1 MDRIF
6 VIQRFTEREDC
17 PGQFRSYL
25 LDIVG
30 FFESEYRARKYLGW
44 YLLMK
49 DLDYTVNEEGDYVVS
64 ETCKYSIVY
73 LDKNFTENDD

>member
-1 MDRIF
+1 MNRIF

-30 FFESEYRARKYLGW
+30 FFTSEYRARKYLGW
-44 YLLMK
+44 YLMMK
-49 DLDYTVNEEGDYVVS
+49 GFEYTVNEEGDYVVS
-64 ETCKYSIVY
+64 DSVHYSIVR
-73 LDKNFTENDD
+73 LDKNFTENE

>member
-6 VIQRFTEREDC
+6 VIQRFDYDKNGNYA
-17 PGQFRSYL
+17 GQYL
-25 LDIVG
+25 LDICG
-30 FFESEYRARKYLGW
+30 FFRNEYNARKYLGW

-49 DLDYTVNEEGDYVVS
+49 NLDYTVNEEGDYVVS

-73 LDKNFTENDD
+73 LDKNFTENDN